1 MKIFALNFKAMSAR
15 GVDKWTSLPAEIHSL
30 VVFEWRNYTVVSGL
44 VCQTFFIAWTSLKT
58 NMLYVNS
65 YFFLASS
72 VSDCGLF
79 NDLSWEV
86 ILDSLMKKASQL
98 FFLAQ
103 HRSSI
108 VWYLFVPVLFIH
120 LIIQAVAND
129 IVDETSVVF
138 LKRYLKLLMFSKM
151 FFRCG
156 CCKFNFQQSV

>member
-1 MKIFALNFKAMSAR
+1 MWIVISFL
-15 GVDKWTSLPAEIHSL
+15 TSSI
-30 VVFEWRNYTVVSGL
+30 
-44 VCQTFFIAWTSLKT
+44 
-58 NMLYVNS
+58 
-65 YFFLASS
+65 
-72 VSDCGLF
+72 SDCGLF

-138 LKRYLKLLMFSKM
+138 
-151 FFRCG
+151 
-156 CCKFNFQQSV
+156 